1 MNAES
6 IRELLPAARELEGE
20 IVGLRRRLHQYPE
33 LSLEEAETSAVI
45 GALLEEL
52 GLSVRRGVGGYG
64 VIAELR
70 GAKPGPVVAL
80 RADMDALP
88 IQEESGLPFASKIPG
103 KMHACGHDAH
113 TAMLYGAAKLLA
125 ARKGELAG
133 TVRFIFQA
141 AEEVNEG
148 AKAIV
153 AAGGLDG
160 VDEIY
165 GLHNAPTMPAGK
177 IATRAGSMMG
187 SVDHFSVEIQGKGG
201 HGAMPEQCVDP
212 VVAASA
218 IVLSLQTAVSREL
231 SPFDPAVVTVG
242 SIHGGNAYNV
252 IPDRVE
258 LGGTARAFSARV
270 GEQLPDAI
278 ARIVERVAEAHR
290 CTADVRYKRMVP
302 VLVNREDNARTVNRV
317 ASLLLGDDQVGEAMP
332 VLAGEDFSVYL
343 EQVPGCFF
351 WLGAGP
357 QDNAEQAY
365 GLHHPKYTL
374 DEGCLAIGAA
384 MLAAIPLYRG
394 GDYE

>member
-1 MNAES
+1 MEAAS
-6 IRELLPAARELEGE
+6 LLELLPAARELEDE

-33 LSLEEAETSAVI
+33 LSLEEAETSEIV
-45 GALLEEL
+45 GALLEGL
-52 GLSVRRGVGGYG
+52 GLEVRKGVGGYG

-70 GAKPGPVVAL
+70 GGRPGPIIAL

-88 IQEESGLPFASKIPG
+88 IQEESGLPYSSKIAG

-125 ARKGELAG
+125 GRKDELAG

-148 AKAIV
+148 AKALI
-153 AAGGLDG
+153 AAGGLDD

-165 GLHNAPTMPAGK
+165 GLHNAPTLPAGMV
-177 IATRAGSMMG
+177 ATRAGSMMG
-187 SVDHFSVEIQGKGG
+187 SVDRFSATIQGKGG

-212 VVAASA
+212 IVAASA
-218 IVLSLQTAVSREL
+218 IVLSLQTAVSREI
-231 SPFDPAVVTVG
+231 SPFDPAVITVG

-252 IPDRVE
+252 IPDQVE
-258 LGGTARAFSARV
+258 VSGTVRAYSPKVWDR
-270 GEQLPDAI
+270 LP
-278 ARIVERVAEAHR
+278 RMLERLIETVAEAHR
-290 CTADVRYKRMVP
+290 CSVDMRYERMVP
-302 VLVNREDNARTVNRV
+302 VLVNREDNVLIVNRI
-317 ASLLLGDDQVGEAMP
+317 AALLLGEDRVTEADP

-351 WLGAGP
+351 WLGSGP
-357 QDNAEQAY
+357 QKNAEQAY

-374 DEGCLAIGAA
+374 DEGCLVTGAA
-384 MLAAIPLYRG
+384 LLAAIPLARYS
-394 GDYE
+394 